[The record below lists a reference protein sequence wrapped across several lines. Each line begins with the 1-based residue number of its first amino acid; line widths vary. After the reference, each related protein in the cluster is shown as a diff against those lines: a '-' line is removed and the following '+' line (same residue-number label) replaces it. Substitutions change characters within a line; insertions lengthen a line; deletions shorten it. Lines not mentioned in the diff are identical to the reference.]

1 MEIADIEKR
10 FLRRLTNIY
19 VHVQAML
26 DPAPEQASE
35 YKQKQMRRWLMKKY
49 KKALQSLPEELRVHV
64 DSTVSDCELFEF
76 LRSCHD
82 RLEQINDTEKQR
94 FYEIAAA
101 LSDDTRATLWKL
113 AQGVNWPTVT
123 RHGNDLEIFVD
134 GTEAYRRRLLLKNV
148 NGIPAGEEE
157 DCFAAIELSLSRE
170 GALYCLSGEMFDAMT
185 DDYRVYHF
193 TFEDAETV
201 TEVYNAINSIC
212 LWDHPWNFLVT
223 AASGIVAKAYL
234 PGTHCNNQELAML
247 PLLTEIAA
255 LDDWDELPED
265 FPFAFPALK
274 ALAQKHHCHAL
285 AMSFEALSQ
294 KAPDS
299 DDYTAQVQKIIEK
312 LCDQSVEPLWREI
325 FNQICQSQ
333 ENYPDKAEQCCPSTV
348 LHATREAICNQMA
361 QYGFSGEYPN
371 FQKTGPLQGVH
382 LEGSYNNAYVLGPKA
397 HMISRIHCIE
407 TVVDREL
414 TVQFLCGTALLNS
427 DEPQPDIYSCLFN
440 AGGRRLF
447 HHTEYST
454 LLYEPNFEYT
464 PQDLSLCVAVAAKK
478 SQLQRLTKDEQHSYS
493 GMREASL
500 RTFLMFLLVIGGVF
514 GVAMTAVFALITMG
528 VTWIV
533 SGSSAIPSVLS
544 QVPWV
549 PILLF
554 CWLAYGGTMGII
566 SLLANRK

>member
-10 FLRRLTNIY
+10 FLRRFTNIY

-49 KKALQSLPEELRVHV
+49 KKALSSLPE
-64 DSTVSDCELFEF
+64 D
-76 LRSCHD
+76 LRSCVGSSVSDRDFFNFLHSCRE
-82 RLEQINDTEKQR
+82 RLEQITDNEKQQ
-94 FYEIAAA
+94 FYEIAAN
-101 LSDDTRATLWKL
+101 LSDDTRAALWKL

-123 RHGNDLEIFVD
+123 RHGTDLEIFVD

-148 NGIPAGEEE
+148 NGIPEGEEE
-157 DCFAAIELSLSRE
+157 DCFAAIELSLSLE

-185 DDYRVYHF
+185 DDYRVYRF

-234 PGTHCNNQELAML
+234 PGAHCNNQELAML
-247 PLLTEIAA
+247 PLLTEIAV

-265 FPFAFPALK
+265 FPFTFPALK
-274 ALAQKHHCHAL
+274 ALARKHHCHAL
-285 AMSFEALSQ
+285 ATSFEALSQ
-294 KAPDS
+294 KAADS

-325 FNQICQSQ
+325 FDQICQSQ
-333 ENYPDKAEQCCPSTV
+333 ESYPNKADQCCPSTV
-348 LHATREAICNQMA
+348 LHATREAICNHMA

-371 FQKTGPLQGVH
+371 FQKVGPLQGVH
-382 LEGSYNNAYVLGPKA
+382 LEGSYNTAYVLGPKA
-397 HMISRIHCIE
+397 HMVSRIHCIE
-407 TVVDREL
+407 TVIDREL
-414 TVQFLCGTALLNS
+414 TVQFLCGTALLN
-427 DEPQPDIYSCLFN
+427 DGEPLPDIYSCLFN

-514 GVAMTAVFALITMG
+514 GLAMTAVFALITMG

-533 SGSSAIPSVLS
+533 SGSSAIPAVLS
-544 QVPWV
+544 QLPWL

-554 CWLAYGGTMGII
+554 CWLAYGGTMGVIT
-566 SLLANRK
+566 LLANRK